1 MPATLFRWILKKHS
15 AFLQDSFRLR
25 QVEWCAMRIIHL
37 FALGVGL
44 VTLFS
49 GCGRAPEAPAS
60 PPETPG
66 AAPATGMIVIPRD
79 SPRLKEIRVEPVRMQ
94 EVVRDEVIA
103 PGRVVMN
110 PNRISRVLP
119 PVQGRVVSVMAKLG
133 DFVEEGQP
141 LLTIQSPDADAATAA
156 YLQAEAAERQAKAA
170 LAKAEADLKRT
181 TDLYEHRAAAE
192 KDLLSAQNEFAQAR
206 AASETA
212 QAARQQTSLK
222 LELLGLKPNDFR
234 KPIVVRAPIRGTVTD
249 IGVAPGEYRAAVSFL
264 TDTTTPLMSIAD
276 LSTVWITSD
285 VPEPFVRFIRI
296 GEPVTITLV
305 AYPGEVFTGRVAR
318 VASTLD
324 PQTRTLK
331 VHIEVPNPH
340 GRFRPEMFATV
351 RHSGATRQLPVVPL
365 SAVVHEYGRPIVF
378 LERGPGQFERRQIT
392 MGSRVGDFVSVVSG
406 LDADSRV
413 VIEGAMLLKG
423 L

>member
-1 MPATLFRWILKKHS
+1 M
-15 AFLQDSFRLR
+15 
-25 QVEWCAMRIIHL
+25 
-37 FALGVGL
+37 
-44 VTLFS
+44 
-49 GCGRAPEAPAS
+49 
-60 PPETPG
+60 
-66 AAPATGMIVIPRD
+66 
-79 SPRLKEIRVEPVRMQ
+79 EPVRVQ
-94 EVVRDEVIA
+94 EVVGDEVIA
-103 PGRVVMN
+103 PGRVGMN

-119 PVQGRVVSVMAKLG
+119 PVQGRVVNVMAKLG
-133 DFVEEGQP
+133 DFVEQGQP
-141 LLTIQSPDADAATAA
+141 LLTMQSPDADAAIAA
-156 YLQAEAAERQAKAA
+156 YLQAEATERQAKAA
-170 LAKAEADLKRT
+170 LAKAEADLKRA
-181 TDLYEHRAAAE
+181 TDLYEHRAVAE
-192 KDLLSAQNEFAQAR
+192 KDLLSAQNELAQAR

-222 LELLGLKPNDFR
+222 LELLGLKPNDSR
-234 KPIVVRAPIRGTVTD
+234 KPIVVRAPIKGTVTD

-264 TDTTTPLMSIAD
+264 TDTTTPLMSVAD

-285 VPEPFVRFIRI
+285 VPEPFVRFIRV

-318 VASTLD
+318 VASALD

-351 RHSGATRQLPVVPL
+351 RHAGATRQLPVVPL

-392 MGSRVGDFVSVVSG
+392 TGSRSGDFVSVVSG

-413 VIEGAMLLKG
+413 VVEGAMLLKG

>member
-1 MPATLFRWILKKHS
+1 MRVILLATL
-15 AFLQDSFRLR
+15 SF
-25 QVEWCAMRIIHL
+25 
-37 FALGVGL
+37 GL
-44 VTLFS
+44 VVSS
-49 GCGRAPEAPAS
+49 GCGRAPDAPSAS
-60 PPETPG
+60 TPDSPS
-66 AAPATGMIVIPRD
+66 ATPAPGLVIIPRD
-79 SPRLKEIRVEPVRMQ
+79 SPRLKQIRVEPVRTQ
-94 EVVRDEVIA
+94 EVVVDEVIA
-103 PGRVVMN
+103 PGKVGMN

-119 PVQGRVVSVMAKLG
+119 PVQGRVLTVMAKLG

-156 YLQAEAAERQAKAA
+156 YLQAEATERQAKAA
-170 LAKAEADLKRT
+170 LVKAEADLKRT
-181 TDLYEHRAAAE
+181 TDLFEHGAAAE
-192 KDLLSAQNEFAQAR
+192 KDLLSARNDLAQAR

-212 QAARQQTSLK
+212 QAARQQVSLK
-222 LELLGLKPNDFR
+222 LELLGLKPNEFR
-234 KPIVVRAPIRGTVTD
+234 KPIVVRAPISGTVTD

-264 TDTTTPLMSIAD
+264 SDTTTPLMSIAD
-276 LSTVWITSD
+276 LSTVWISSD
-285 VPEPFVRFIRI
+285 VPEPFIRFIRV

-305 AYPGEVFTGRVAR
+305 AYPGETFTGRVAR
-318 VASTLD
+318 VASGLD

-351 RHSGATRQLPVVPL
+351 RHSGATRHLPVVAL

-392 MGSRVGDFVSVVSG
+392 TGVRVGDFVAVVSG
-406 LDADSRV
+406 LEVDSRV
-413 VIEGAMLLKG
+413 VVEGAMLLKG